1 MVATAGNNQLGK
13 QSTGNCGSG
22 GGATMAVNGPST
34 QWLRLEPTVDVVSS
48 SSPCFSVSSFPDGVR
63 PLRRASMKVS
73 SSLDLARASKRFI
86 DLAPDWAVG
95 LVGGLVGVAAFLEL
109 TGRKPWLVRSG
120 DAVAA

>member
-1 MVATAGNNQLGK
+1 MPHCNFALISGESFVGASVAFRIARSRAGPVV
-13 QSTGNCGSG
+13 
-22 GGATMAVNGPST
+22 APV
-34 QWLRLEPTVDVVSS
+34 VDVSVA
-48 SSPCFSVSSFPDGVR
+48 SVSYGYA
-63 PLRRASMKVS
+63 PLVV
-73 SSLDLARASKRFI
+73 